1 MPVTVK
7 IEGVSRLLDNL
18 RDLEKRQI
26 PFILAKSLTDT
37 AKDAQKASQQ
47 SLTERSAFTLRNK
60 WTEGGIRIKPAL
72 KSSAGG
78 RIEADVH
85 TDLAKGGGV
94 DYLQIQD
101 SDYVRAPT
109 GHHYL
114 CIPTDILRRMAGGK
128 SAIIPDELR
137 PANLLRYADGKFK
150 YAVTRGKMKGTLR
163 RVRSPA
169 VRGMVFFT
177 DSGGMPIHLKSGA
190 RGIWGR
196 TIGDPRQAY
205 LLYVMVEHTKSIRKR
220 FFLEDVVKEVVE
232 ESFARNWEK
241 NWNELYAKGFR
252 V

>member
-169 VRGMVFFT
+169 VRGMVFFYRQRR
-177 DSGGMPIHLKSGA
+177 DADPPQERCSRYLGKDNRRSPPGLLAVRHGG
-190 RGIWGR
+190 
-196 TIGDPRQAY
+196 AY
-205 LLYVMVEHTKSIRKR
+205 QEHTQA
-220 FFLEDVVKEVVE
+220 FLPRRRSERGRRGELCPQLGKELE
-232 ESFARNWEK
+232 
-241 NWNELYAKGFR
+241 
-252 V
+252 